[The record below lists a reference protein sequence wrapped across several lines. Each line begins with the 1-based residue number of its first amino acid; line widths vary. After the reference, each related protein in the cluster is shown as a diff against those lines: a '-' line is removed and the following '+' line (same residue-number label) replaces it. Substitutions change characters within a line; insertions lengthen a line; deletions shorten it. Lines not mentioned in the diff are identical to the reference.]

1 MTVAE
6 RIDAKLTAA
15 FRPLELE
22 IVDQSH
28 LHKGHAGAP
37 EGGESH
43 FRVRVVAELF
53 DGMSRV
59 DRQRKVNE
67 ALREELAGPV
77 HALSVEALAPD
88 EAR

>member
-1 MTVAE
+1 M
-6 RIDAKLTAA
+6 
-15 FRPLELE
+15 
-22 IVDQSH
+22 
-28 LHKGHAGAP
+28 
-37 EGGESH
+37 
-43 FRVRVVAELF
+43 RVVSELF

-67 ALREELAGPV
+67 ALREELAGPI